1 MTHEV
6 GKRIIRPAT
15 QDEKERHDLIRRQIA
30 EEIPELKEWA
40 RRVAAQHQERVRI
53 GTVLTSEE
61 APILEA
67 MDDYALKHALS
78 SRSAVIRE
86 ALARLLDIEI
96 ARR

>member
-6 GKRIIRPAT
+6 GNRIIRPAT

-30 EEIPELKEWA
+30 AETPELKEWA
-40 RRVAAQHQERVRI
+40 RRAAAQHQERVRI
-53 GTVLTSEE
+53 GTVLTSAE
-61 APILEA
+61 ATILEA

-86 ALARLLDIEI
+86 ALAKLLDIEI
-96 ARR
+96 AR